1 MNGAVSYEVYTQL
14 LIDDRSLTAV
24 DARLRVLEQGLAQSA
39 GVTEKLASALGR
51 TDAALTKLA
60 TDGKAAFD
68 GIGREVDDLSRKVD
82 NVGARGGLFG
92 GLLGGVGGAA
102 GVGLAY
108 GGIKQIASDVA
119 DVASE
124 FIGLG
129 ASVETAEAR
138 ITGLLMTFDGVGAA
152 SARAGASSLFGQLR
166 GDAARGVGDTAQ
178 YLDIFQSIY
187 GPAAAA
193 GASRDQIRDLTR
205 LSVAAGFQYR
215 GNEGISLAGL
225 DVQQALTAGAGERT
239 TPIVNLALRAAGI
252 SLDEFNKKATPER
265 LRDLAEAFG
274 RLEPSVA
281 EFADTWDAQSS
292 TLRDNLTQL
301 ATEFANP
308 TFAVFKDVVGA
319 MNEGLG
325 ENRAELDKLAKS
337 AGETL
342 GSLVRVGFALE
353 SVIDFGGA
361 LEDATGDV
369 ERMASAARVIADL
382 ADELP
387 KGALKLPTPNDYL
400 RGGGIVGAFGQ
411 VAGRELFDFAATG
424 WNERG
429 VDRMGESPIDPMDGR
444 LLQSDLIDVLDQVSE
459 RIAEDA
465 KKPAPK
471 VEVTVRI
478 PRIEWGNDR
487 ELAVGLERIIR
498 EATEAGYGAGA
509 RTSRLGRLAPV

>member
-1 MNGAVSYEVYTQL
+1 MNGGVSYEVYTQL
-14 LIDDRSLTAV
+14 LIDDRALTAV
-24 DARLRVLEQGLAQSA
+24 DARLRVLEQGLAQSV
-39 GVTEKLASALGR
+39 GVTEKLSGALNR

-68 GIGREVDDLSRKVD
+68 GIGREVDDLHRKVD
-82 NVGARGGLFG
+82 NVGAKGGLLG
-92 GLLGGVGGAA
+92 GMLGGVGGA
-102 GVGLAY
+102 GLAY
-108 GGIKQIASDVA
+108 GGVKQILSDVA
-119 DVASE
+119 DVGGA
-124 FIGLG
+124 FISLG
-129 ASVETAEAR
+129 ANVESAEAR

-152 SARAGASSLFGQLR
+152 AARSGASDLFGKLR
-166 GDAARGVGDTAQ
+166 GDAARGVGDTGQ

-193 GASRDQIRDLTR
+193 GASREQIRDLTR

-225 DVQQALTAGAGERT
+225 DVQQALTSGAGERT

-274 RLEPSVA
+274 RLEPVVA
-281 EFADTWDAQSS
+281 EQADTWEAQSA
-292 TLRDNLTQL
+292 TLRDSITQL
-301 ATEFANP
+301 ATEFADP
-308 TFAVFKDVVGA
+308 TFAVFKDVIGA
-319 MNEGLG
+319 MNEGIG
-325 ENRAELDKLAKS
+325 QNREELDNLAKG
-337 AGETL
+337 AGETV
-342 GSLVRVGFALE
+342 GALVRVGVALE

-369 ERMASAARVIADL
+369 ETMAAAARVFADL
-382 ADELP
+382 ADQLP
-387 KGALKLPTPNDYL
+387 KGSVPIPTPNDFL
-400 RGGGIVGAFGQ
+400 RGGGASGAVGQ
-411 VAGRELFDFAATG
+411 VLGRELVDFVSAKWA
-424 WNERG
+424 ERG

-459 RIAEDA
+459 RIAADD
-465 KKPAPK
+465 KKPPPK
-471 VEVTVRI
+471 IEITVRI
-478 PRIEWGNDR
+478 PPIQWGQDR